1 MQVTSDFGILHRF
14 LFSSSRFF
22 LLRMAATAST
32 ALQITAARPSISS
45 TRRIFKAGIASVG
58 ADSKGTSCAK
68 LASACRISSVQQFQC
83 NFMSSPA
90 KFQKFSVKA
99 VSESSETKPASGLP
113 INLKG

>member
-1 MQVTSDFGILHRF
+1 
-14 LFSSSRFF
+14 
-22 LLRMAATAST
+22 MAATAST

-58 ADSKGTSCAK
+58 ADSKGMSCAK
-68 LASACRISSVQQFQC
+68 LASTRHISSVQQFQR
-83 NFMSSPA
+83 NFMSSRA
-90 KFQKFSVKA
+90 EFHKFSVKA